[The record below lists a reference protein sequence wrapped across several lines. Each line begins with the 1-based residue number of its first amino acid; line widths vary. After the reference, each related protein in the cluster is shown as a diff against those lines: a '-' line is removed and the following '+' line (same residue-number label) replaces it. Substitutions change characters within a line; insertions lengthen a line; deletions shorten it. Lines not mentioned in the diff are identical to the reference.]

1 MCHEFPYE
9 EPFVGGAIVGTPAV
23 EYAELAHTILAL
35 GFVARRLE
43 PRLTRVDVA
52 IFGCGEGM
60 LARERRLDE
69 IDWNR
74 ADLGVTPV
82 VSGTCSFTW
91 RIF

>member
-1 MCHEFPYE
+1 M
-9 EPFVGGAIVGTPAV
+9 
-23 EYAELAHTILAL
+23 
-35 GFVARRLE
+35 
-43 PRLTRVDVA
+43 RVDLA

-82 VSGTCSFTW
+82 ESGICSFTW
-91 RIF
+91 RNF